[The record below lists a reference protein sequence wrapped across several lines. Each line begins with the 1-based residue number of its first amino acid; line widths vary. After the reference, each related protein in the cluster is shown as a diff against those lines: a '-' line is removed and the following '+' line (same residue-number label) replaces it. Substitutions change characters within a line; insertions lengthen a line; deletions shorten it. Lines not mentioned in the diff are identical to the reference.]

1 VCVRRMPDLSGDDMC
16 DGGGGGRR
24 QVNNAFLDQECTVVG

>member
-1 VCVRRMPDLSGDDMC
+1 MSKCMCGTPDLSGDYMC

-24 QVNNAFLDQECTVVG
+24 QVNNALIGNVQ